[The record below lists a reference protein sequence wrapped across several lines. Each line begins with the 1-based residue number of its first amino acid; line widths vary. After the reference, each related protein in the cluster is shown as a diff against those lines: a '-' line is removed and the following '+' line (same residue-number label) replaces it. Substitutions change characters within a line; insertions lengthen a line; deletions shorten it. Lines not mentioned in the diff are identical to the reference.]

1 MKSFSALKGSYTKIP
16 NELLNDATLS
26 WKAKG
31 LFCFM
36 ASKKDTYNFTMRSIA
51 KQFIDG
57 KAAIY
62 SAMDELKDRGWV
74 SYFRNLDGT
83 GKYILN
89 TTLKTAVTPHPENQ
103 DEPEPNPDN
112 QDEPNPDNRDPDN
125 PSFRKSGRN
134 NKTDLHNKKDIYKGE
149 DEKADVI
156 LPSRDGDPFGSST
169 RYSPEEILDMLS
181 KGVIHVH

>member
-36 ASKKDTYNFTMRSIA
+36 ASKKDTYNFTMRSLA
-51 KQFIDG
+51 KQFPDG
-57 KAAIY
+57 KTAVF
-62 SAMDELKDRGWV
+62 SAMIELKERGWINYV
-74 SYFRNLDGT
+74 KSGDGT
-83 GKYILN
+83 GKYVLN
-89 TTLKTAVTPHPENQ
+89 TTLEPAVTPYPDNQ
-103 DEPEPNPDN
+103 AMPEPNPEN
-112 QDEPNPDNRDPDN
+112 QNNPNPENPDPEN
-125 PSFRKSGRN
+125 PSFRKSGRI